1 MVHAALNSFLGY
13 IESDFALA
21 KLFAYISIGIIFLNI
36 DKFKKIFRLNI
47 CVME

>member
-1 MVHAALNSFLGY
+1 MLPSIRFSVN

-21 KLFAYISIGIIFLNI
+21 KLFVYIVIGIIFLNI
-36 DKFKKIFRLNI
+36 NKFKKILRLNI

>member
-1 MVHAALNSFLGY
+1 MLPSIRFSGN

-21 KLFAYISIGIIFLNI
+21 KLFAYIGIGIIFLNI